1 MKRNHSDSPTDG
13 HEDKKPHISVQ
24 RLTDDPSLGKI
35 NCHRSLL
42 PEMGVDPTLEQRLTK
57 LEGQFLELEQKLKA
71 RDEELMSVRL
81 LNQDLERQLS
91 QANGAILTQAQSV
104 PDAASLP
111 PQPVEEMEVTS
122 VPSSVNSSVALTLTT
137 ATSTNTNTSTS
148 TSTSPTSTSAITTKT
163 SASSSNLP
171 TSAAPTDTPPQS
183 QNMLQPYS

>member
-24 RLTDDPSLGKI
+24 KLTDDPSLGKI

-42 PEMGVDPTLEQRLTK
+42 PEMGVDPTVTLEQRLTR

-71 RDEELMSVRL
+71 RDDELMSVRL

-104 PDAASLP
+104 PDALP
-111 PQPVEEMEVTS
+111 LQPVEEMEVTS

-148 TSTSPTSTSAITTKT
+148 TSTSPTSTSATST
-163 SASSSNLP
+163 SAIYKP
-171 TSAAPTDTPPQS
+171 
-183 QNMLQPYS
+183 